1 MVSKGSQVAGDS
13 DPSGSDGSDE
23 RGPDHVDRIL
33 GQWARERPDLDVST
47 VAVFARITRAS
58 RALER
63 AMGSAFRAYGLSRGE
78 FDVLVSLRRAGAPYR
93 LNPSDLAQAL
103 LLSTGTMTNRIDRL
117 EGAGWVVRLPDPED
131 RRGILVQLTDV
142 GLHTVNAAMDS
153 LLGTERELL
162 SGLGSEEREVLA
174 GLLRRVVLALDERGT
189 EAGSGRVIA
198 PGPQGPPATGSP

>member
-1 MVSKGSQVAGDS
+1 MASRGSAVPKGSRPS
-13 DPSGSDGSDE
+13 DPGTSDGP
-23 RGPDHVDRIL
+23 GHDHVDRIL
-33 GQWARERPDLDVST
+33 DQWARERPDLDVST
-47 VAVFARITRAS
+47 FAVFARITRAS

-63 AMGSAFRAYGLSRGE
+63 AMASAFRAYGLSRGE

-117 EGAGWVVRLPDPED
+117 ERAGWVVRHPDPQD

-162 SGLGSEEREVLA
+162 SVLGAEDRKVLA
-174 GLLRRVVLALDERGT
+174 GLLRRVVLALDERGP
-189 EAGSGRVIA
+189 EAGREAVPGSPGR
-198 PGPQGPPATGSP
+198 PATGSP